1 MESSSPD
8 MYRSLTE
15 PRRRGMWRAFLVVL
29 VMIVPSSIAG
39 RQIFELFPPPV
50 IWALIAGSGLAVFVA
65 AAVIYKGPLPRRAL
79 TIGITLGATAF
90 VLAVL
95 AGAMT
100 PAEIAHVVFFGTLG
114 AILSPLVPR
123 LALPLLAAV
132 SAGDELLQALLPWR
146 VSSLFDVVF
155 NVVSASG
162 GYELV
167 RYHEPKRAGRADAP

>member
-1 MESSSPD
+1 
-8 MYRSLTE
+8 
-15 PRRRGMWRAFLVVL
+15 MWRAFLVVL

-114 AILSPLVPR
+114 AILSPLAPR
-123 LALPLLAAV
+123 PRPAPACRCL
-132 SAGDELLQALLPWR
+132 D
-146 VSSLFDVVF
+146 
-155 NVVSASG
+155 
-162 GYELV
+162 
-167 RYHEPKRAGRADAP
+167 GR